1 MISCTR
7 KIPKMEFNRLKELSF
22 HSLKNYPA
30 DVYKAILEK
39 VSIPNYENFDNSD
52 IANSG
57 FITRFD

>member
-1 MISCTR
+1 
-7 KIPKMEFNRLKELSF
+7 MEFNRLKELSF

-39 VSIPNYENFDNSD
+39 VSIPNYESFDNSD
-52 IANSG
+52 IANNG